1 MMLNKSILLFLLVL
15 ASKSMTAQNFRCG
28 FDLVR
33 DENPD
38 QRVQEETF
46 NQEVRRY
53 LKGASGTAKST
64 LTIPVVVHIV
74 HQNGPENIGDASVV
88 SALDELNERLAN
100 SGTFYDASGNDAG
113 ISVCLA
119 SVDQFGNPTTG
130 ITHTVSSYTVLGS
143 SQQATDLNMKNLDR
157 WEPNLY
163 LNVWVVKDISAIM
176 PGHSGYSSFPS
187 SAGNGWDGIVIQYNW
202 FNSTILAHELGHY
215 LGLYH
220 TFEGGCTNYNCEL
233 DGDLVCDT
241 PPDASD
247 DYVCPDN
254 SCATE
259 TNDTT
264 GLSPFTGDEM
274 DLPNYMDYT
283 SCYTSFSL
291 GQVARMNA
299 TLSTVRSSLL
309 QSNGCGQYPGGA
321 IPQASFTVGVHNCY
335 SYPFTNTSGNSV
347 GAQWDFN
354 SDGIIDQA
362 GNSVSYAF
370 PSTGTYT
377 VTMYASGYGG
387 VSSTSQQVFAQVVP
401 YQNYPMVNGY
411 SGVVLSGSDHFNFCP
426 GATVEFNGVAGM
438 ASYQWSTGQT
448 TQNLVFQPDTAFS
461 VSLTAVDMNGLVWT
475 SCYPIIVEEV
485 PPPQLSIL
493 AEDTIYCEGDEVTIH
508 VDFGYYMTSNE
519 WYDNDGL
526 ISGFHGTDYTVTLE
540 SSNLFLVQQHEST
553 GCSTWSDTLLIVPDP
568 LACSSAGLLNN
579 EAGEFELYPNPAAD
593 RVTVRWLEG
602 GRAEIFLY
610 QSDGKL
616 LDAFSPVT
624 ESMAELD
631 LSNLATGI
639 YLIRLQREDA
649 SSATKY
655 LIVE

>member
-1 MMLNKSILLFLLVL
+1 MFYKSILFTLLSNTL
-15 ASKSMTAQNFRCG
+15 LAQNSQCG
-28 FDLVR
+28 FDLLR
-33 DENPD
+33 ERNPD
-38 QRVQEETF
+38 CREQEEVF
-46 NQEVRRY
+46 NQQVRRY
-53 LKGASGTAKST
+53 LNGAFSMEKST
-64 LTIPVVVHIV
+64 LTIPVAVHVV
-74 HQNGPENIGDASVV
+74 HQNGPENISDLSII

-119 SVDQFGNPTTG
+119 SIDPEGNPTTG

-163 LNVWVVKDISAIM
+163 LNIWIVKDISAIM

-202 FNSTILAHELGHY
+202 FNSALLSHELGHY

-241 PPDASD
+241 PPDASNN
-247 DYVCPDN
+247 YACPDN

-259 TNDTT
+259 MSDTT
-264 GLSPFTGDEM
+264 GLSPFTVDET

-283 SCYTSFSL
+283 NCDHSFSF

-299 TLSTVRSSLL
+299 TLNTVRSTLL

-321 IPQASFTVGVHNCY
+321 TPQASFTTGAHNCY
-335 SYPFTNTSGNSV
+335 VYPFSNTSSNSV

-354 SDGIIDQA
+354 SDGVIDQA

-387 VSSTSQQVFAQVVP
+387 VSAVSQQVFAQAVP
-401 YQNYPMVNGY
+401 YQNYPMVNGF
-411 SGVVLSGSDHFNFCP
+411 SGLVLSGSDHFNFCP
-426 GATVEFNGVAGM
+426 GATVQFNGVAGM

-448 TQNLVFQPDTAFS
+448 SQNLVFQPDTAFS
-461 VSLTAVDMNGLVWT
+461 VSLTAIDTDGLVWT
-475 SCYPIIVEEV
+475 SCYPLMVEEV

-493 AEDTIYCEGDEVTIH
+493 SVDTIYCEGEEVTIH
-508 VDFGYYMTSNE
+508 ADFGYYMNTNE
-519 WYDNDGL
+519 WYYNNEQ
-526 ISGFHGTDYTVTLE
+526 INGFQGTDYTFILE

-553 GCSTWSDTLLIVPDP
+553 GCSTWSDSLLIIPDP
-568 LACSSAGLLNN
+568 VACSSLGISGK
-579 EAGEFELYPNPAAD
+579 ETVEFELYPNPAAD
-593 RVTVRWLEG
+593 KVTLRWDTG
-602 GRAEIFLY
+602 GKTEIFLY
-610 QSDGKL
+610 QPDGKL
-616 LDAFSPVT
+616 LFTFSSSI
-624 ESMAELD
+624 ESQAELD
-631 LSNLATGI
+631 LRNLATGV
-639 YLIRLQREDA
+639 YLLRLQLEEYA
-649 SSATKY
+649 SATKY